1 MEFEY
6 FVGVDIASE
15 TFVATTLEKSL
26 KSLLAAQEFG
36 NAPDGFDEFMTWL
49 RAAKIDQTK
58 AVICMEATGVYAEAL
73 CYYLHAQDWWVAV
86 HPPLEIKRAF
96 APVGHKTDAV
106 DSRQI
111 AEYAVRFTD
120 KLRRWQPKKELLEQI
135 RTLLNTREQFVG
147 QRTAHKNTLHA
158 LKRKSV
164 RTPLAE
170 KLLLE
175 GIAQFTK
182 NIKTIE
188 IEIKDL
194 LKEDDNLYGQFLLL
208 LTIPGVRL
216 LLAAHVLVMTATLH
230 SSHNPKAVS
239 AWLGISPYEKR
250 SGTSVFGKASSRRYG
265 PATMRKLLHLA
276 ARSVRTHNPVF
287 EKYFER
293 KLAEGKPKKLLLN
306 NISNKLVKI
315 ICAVLRENQPYI
327 SNYRSVNP
335 VVLSLT
341 RS

>member
-1 MEFEY
+1 MKFTC
-6 FVGVDIASE
+6 FIGVDIASE
-15 TFVATTLEKSL
+15 TFVATTLKKSL
-26 KSLLAAQEFG
+26 KPLLTAQEFS
-36 NAPDGFDEFMTWL
+36 NTSDGFADFVTWL
-49 RAAKIDQTK
+49 STAKIDKRT

-86 HPPLEIKRAF
+86 HPPLEVKRAF
-96 APVGHKTDAV
+96 APVGHKTDPV

-120 KLRRWQPKKELLEQI
+120 KLRRWQPKKELLEQVG
-135 RTLLNTREQFVG
+135 TLLNTREQFVR
-147 QRTAHKNTLHA
+147 QRTAHKNTMHA
-158 LKRKSV
+158 LKRKPV

-170 KLLLE
+170 QLLLE
-175 GIAQFTK
+175 GIAQLTK

-188 IEIKDL
+188 TEIKEL
-194 LKEDDNLYGQFLLL
+194 LKKDENLYEQFLLL

-216 LLAAHVLVMTATLH
+216 LLASHVLVMTAILH

-250 SGTSVFGKASSRRYG
+250 SGTSISRKARSRRYG
-265 PATMRKLLHLA
+265 PAIMRKLLHLA
-276 ARSVRTHNPVF
+276 ARSVRKHNPVF

-293 KLAEGKPKKLLLN
+293 KVAEGKPKKLVFN

-327 SNYRSVNP
+327 PTYRSVNP
-335 VVLSLT
+335 AVLSLT

>member
-6 FVGVDIASE
+6 FIGVDIASE

-26 KSLLAAQEFG
+26 KPLLKAQAFD
-36 NAPDGFDEFMTWL
+36 NNPDGFDDFVAWL
-49 RAAKIDQTK
+49 STAEIEPTQ

-73 CYYLHAQDWWVAV
+73 CYWLHAKGWWLAV
-86 HPPLEIKRAF
+86 QSPLEIKRAF

-111 AEYAVRFTD
+111 AEYAIRFTD
-120 KLRRWQPKKELLEQI
+120 KLRRWRPKKDLLEQI
-135 RTLLNTREQFVG
+135 RVLLATREQFIG
-147 QRTAHKNTLHA
+147 QRTAGKNQLRA
-158 LKRKSV
+158 LCRKAV

-170 KLLLE
+170 GLHQQNIQNLTKHIQEIESEISKLLK
-175 GIAQFTK
+175 Q
-182 NIKTIE
+182 
-188 IEIKDL
+188 
-194 LKEDDNLYGQFLLL
+194 DDDLYGQHLLL
-208 LTIPGVRL
+208 MTIPGVGL
-216 LLAAHVLVMTATLH
+216 LLSAHTLIMTASLR
-230 SSHNPKAVS
+230 SAHNPRVVS
-239 AWLGISPYEKR
+239 AWLGISPHEKR
-250 SGTSVFGKASSRRYG
+250 SGTSVFGRATSRRYG

-293 KLAEGKPKKLLLN
+293 KVAEGKPKKLVLN

-327 SNYRSVNP
+327 SGYRSVNP
-335 VVLSLT
+335 NVLSLT
-341 RS
+341 KS

>member
-1 MEFEY
+1 MRFEY
-6 FVGVDIASE
+6 FIGVDIASE

-26 KSLLAAQEFG
+26 KPLLAAQEFG
-36 NAPDGFDEFMTWL
+36 NNPDGFDSFVAWL

-111 AEYAVRFTD
+111 AEFAIRFTD

-135 RTLLNTREQFVG
+135 KTLLNTREQFVRH
-147 QRTAHKNTLHA
+147 RTADKNRLRALH
-158 LKRKSV
+158 RKAV

-170 KLLLE
+170 ELHQHNIQYL
-175 GIAQFTK
+175 TK
-182 NIKTIE
+182 NIKAIE
-188 IEIKDL
+188 SEIQNL
-194 LKEDDNLYGQFLLL
+194 LKQDDDLYSQHLLL
-208 LTIPGVRL
+208 ITIPGVGL
-216 LLAAHVLVMTATLH
+216 LLSAHTLLMTATLH
-230 SSHNPKAVS
+230 SAHNPNAVS
-239 AWLGISPYEKR
+239 AWLGISPYENQ
-250 SGTSVFGKASSRRYG
+250 SGSSVSRKSRSRRYG

-276 ARSVRTHNPVF
+276 ARSGCSHNLAF
-287 EKYFER
+287 RKYFER
-293 KLAEGKPKKLLLN
+293 KVAEGKPKKLVLN
-306 NISNKLVKI
+306 NISNKLIKI

-335 VVLSLT
+335 AVLSLT
-341 RS
+341 KS

>member
-1 MEFEY
+1 MQFEY
-6 FVGVDIASE
+6 FIGVDIASE

-26 KSLLAAQEFG
+26 KPLLVAQEFDNG
-36 NAPDGFDEFMTWL
+36 PDGFADFETWL
-49 RAAKIDQTK
+49 SAAKIDKRT

-96 APVGHKTDAV
+96 VPVGHKTDAV

-111 AEYAVRFTD
+111 AEYAIRFTD
-120 KLRRWQPKKELLEQI
+120 KLRRWQPKKELLEQVG
-135 RTLLNTREQFVG
+135 TLLNTREQFVR
-147 QRTAHKNTLHA
+147 QRTAHKNTMHA
-158 LKRKSV
+158 LKRKPV

-170 KLLLE
+170 QLLLE
-175 GIAQFTK
+175 GIAQLTK

-188 IEIKDL
+188 TEIKEL
-194 LKEDDNLYGQFLLL
+194 LKKDENLYEQFLLL

-216 LLAAHVLVMTATLH
+216 LLASHVLVMMASLH
-230 SSHNPKAVS
+230 STHNPKAVS

-250 SGTSVFGKASSRRYG
+250 SGTSVFGRATSRRYG

-293 KLAEGKPKKLLLN
+293 KVAEGKSKKLVLN

-315 ICAVLRENQPYI
+315 ICAVLRENQPCI

-335 VVLSLT
+335 AVLSLT
-341 RS
+341 KS